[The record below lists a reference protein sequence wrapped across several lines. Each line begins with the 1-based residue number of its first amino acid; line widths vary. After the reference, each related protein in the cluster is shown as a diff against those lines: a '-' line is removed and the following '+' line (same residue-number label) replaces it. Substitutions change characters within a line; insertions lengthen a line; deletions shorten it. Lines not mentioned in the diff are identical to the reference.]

1 MRKKNRFLKKYLYII
16 LLSACVS
23 KGEGDNRIY
32 DIIIIGAGISGLSA
46 ADHLA
51 DAGKDILVL
60 EARDRVGGRIW
71 SYSWNGITIEEGA
84 NWIHTSDGNPLT
96 EFAKKHNFTT
106 FETPLNSMVS
116 YFNENKINNDEYANI
131 VNQFWYHILSK
142 KDKGDDESLSVAV
155 SDFKVKKSVS
165 INDKRII
172 NYIANSEISNEY
184 GTDMENLSRDYFDIS
199 KGYGDGELVLL
210 DGLQQITDVLKDGI
224 NVKLNHIVTKIEYH
238 DDMVIVSTG
247 DEQFYSRK
255 ALVTVPLGV
264 LKSGDI
270 VFVPPLPKNK
280 QNAIS
285 ELGMGLLQKHWLLF
299 NEVFWDDDVIWI
311 LPINNQNWEC
321 MNYTHTGKPVLLCFS
336 MGKYAK
342 YQESLPD
349 SNITS
354 DIMSVLRKTYGK
366 NIPNPLD
373 VHFTKWASDKFSYGA
388 YSYTSVGNTAETY
401 NQISTP
407 INDLIYFAG
416 EHTDKDYPATIHGAY
431 LSGLRAAQAMK

>member
-1 MRKKNRFLKKYLYII
+1 MKKYLFII
-16 LLSACVS
+16 LLIIGLSEAQDDSNV
-23 KGEGDNRIY
+23 Y
-32 DIIIIGAGISGLSA
+32 DVIIVGAGISGLSA
-46 ADHLA
+46 ADYLI
-51 DAGKDILVL
+51 DIGKDILVL

-71 SYSWNGITIEEGA
+71 SHSWNGITIEEGA

-96 EFAKKHNFTT
+96 EFAEKHGFTT
-106 FETPLNSMVS
+106 YETPLNSMVV
-116 YFNENKINNDEYANI
+116 YLDGREINNDDYNYV
-131 VNQFWYHILSK
+131 VNQFWSHILAK
-142 KDKGDDESLSVAV
+142 QFKGKDESLAKTV
-155 SDFKVKKSVS
+155 SDFKINRSFSFDKKIVL
-165 INDKRII
+165 
-172 NYIANSEISNEY
+172 NYLANSEISNEY

-210 DGLQQITDVLKDGI
+210 DGLQQMTDVLKDGI
-224 NVKLNHIVTKIEYH
+224 NVKLNHIVTKIAYH
-238 DDMVIVSTG
+238 DDTVIVSTG
-247 DEQFYSRK
+247 EKQFYSKK

-270 VFVPPLPKNK
+270 EFVPPLPKNK